1 MHCGARFFSVQ
12 VNGKWW
18 RAAEAPP
25 ESNSWMPDEWP
36 AYNSGAAS
44 GVPVVLVI
52 SSAGDELRAT
62 HAGRTVA
69 YGVTDF
75 TEADGCD

>member
-1 MHCGARFFSVQ
+1 
-12 VNGKWW
+12 
-18 RAAEAPP
+18 
-25 ESNSWMPDEWP
+25 MPDEWP
-36 AYNSGAAS
+36 ALNSGATS

-52 SSAGDELRAT
+52 NSAGDELLVT

-69 YGVTDF
+69 YAMTEF